1 MSRVEV
7 PASERLDAEFDHAFE
22 QLTELV
28 DLSDVE
34 QRFPRRGNAVYTTSV
49 VLWMLVYQRMNPDTT
64 LAATVKR
71 LLDTK
76 PAFLPDNKRV
86 RERKLSPNS
95 AGYSKARS
103 QVPLESVRHF
113 AEFVSDSIIH
123 TTDGTFDGRRV
134 FLLDGTTIKLAPE
147 PELQQA
153 FPPASNQY
161 GEGVWPIA
169 HIVVAHELSSGAAL
183 LPEVGCMYGPDAVS
197 EVSLIHQHLA
207 ALPVGSIVMADAG
220 FGIFSVAWSA
230 AQRDHSFFLRM
241 SKQHFTS
248 LTKQADL
255 IDDDDGVRSWKHTWT
270 PTAKVR
276 TTNPLLP
283 DDAAVDVMLH
293 EIRINENLT
302 LFLVTDLD
310 ATAAELADLYA
321 RRVDVE
327 VDIRNLKV
335 VLDAENIEAKSVDTV
350 LKELYAAVISYNLV
364 SQFRRQAARLIDE
377 PPRRMSFKNI
387 WRTYRIFL
395 LDAMFTEPSHWRE
408 KYREALSYAT
418 MDKLPNRPGRSFKRE
433 AYQKRNKSSEFEKR
447 AKRRQI

>member
-7 PASERLDAEFDHAFE
+7 PASERLDSEFDHAFE

-28 DLSDVE
+28 DLSDLE

-71 LLDTK
+71 LLNTR
-76 PAFLPDNKRV
+76 PSFLPDNKRV

-95 AGYSKARS
+95 AGYSKARG

-113 AEFVSDSIIH
+113 AEFVSDSIIQA
-123 TTDGTFDGRRV
+123 TDDTFDGRRV

-153 FPPASNQY
+153 FPPASNQH

-183 LPEVGCMYGPDAVS
+183 PPEVGCMYGPEAVS

-207 ALPVGSIVMADAG
+207 SLPLGSIVMTDAG

-230 AQRDHSFFLRM
+230 AQRDHSFVLRM

-248 LTKQADL
+248 LTKQAEQ
-255 IDDDDGVRSWKHTWT
+255 IDEDGAVRSWKHTWT

-276 TTNPLLP
+276 KTNPLLP
-283 DDAAVDVMLH
+283 DDASVDVMLH
-293 EIRINENLT
+293 EIRVNENLT
-302 LFLVTDLD
+302 LFLVTDLN
-310 ATAAELADLYA
+310 ATAAELAELYA

-335 VLDAENIEAKSVDTV
+335 VLDAENIEARSVDTM

-364 SQFRRQAARLIDE
+364 SQFRRQAARLINE

-395 LDAMFTEPSHWRE
+395 LDAMFTDASHWRE

-433 AYQKRNKSSEFEKR
+433 AYQKRHKSSQFDKR
-447 AKRRQI
+447 KRKDRF